1 MKPVRQRN
9 ASAELGDPGGENKKS
24 EQKAKHRY
32 PAPEPAPTSSYRQ
45 SHAGTARPKP
55 PRRPASIQNG
65 SASASASSSP
75 PTPPPPHTVPILSL
89 PHANRGLAKGGRG
102 EDRQAPTRPQAEPR
116 AANGQLRPGKPYRSV
131 SRSRAAHAH
140 SPSPHT
146 RTTQA
151 RPSLLLLPS

>member
-9 ASAELGDPGGENKKS
+9 ASAELGDPEGENKKS

-45 SHAGTARPKP
+45 SHAGTARPNLP
-55 PRRPASIQNG
+55 VAPPASRT
-65 SASASASSSP
+65 ALP
-75 PTPPPPHTVPILSL
+75 LPPPPPVPILSL

-102 EDRQAPTRPQAEPR
+102 EGRQAPTRPQAKPR